1 MTVDVS
7 PVQRLWKRLFLPIGD
22 HWMASGQLY
31 SARLA
36 GQAVGLAL
44 TVVSARVL
52 QPEGRGEFVTV
63 SAGAVIGAQAL
74 NVGLSSSLA
83 VLFSRRPHRI
93 GRYRRLLVA
102 LAAAWVVLLVGLGVV
117 GSWSGAGISGP
128 FRWWPFWAAWIPLQ
142 LLGLY
147 QGAALLARQ
156 DGQALSR
163 IELTGRLSA
172 MALGGA
178 SLLAFGGSLAPFLT
192 AIIAADGV
200 IAVLGARH
208 LARVAPG
215 APARRLRPFLE
226 KAAVMGLRAYPPLVL
241 FFLLVKSDVLVL
253 RTLRGAAET
262 GVYSIASQ
270 IVDVAL
276 ILPATIGALALPR
289 VVRAKRPAAE
299 LLRVLRPTALL
310 VGALAILLAL
320 FGRWAIVGLFGD
332 PYAGAYAALLLLL
345 PGLACLSLQGLLGQ
359 YFAARGFPAFV
370 SFYWLLGFATNL
382 GLNLLLVP
390 RFGFLA
396 AAATSSVGYAL
407 VFLLMWRRFLSDRR
421 AESVP

>member
-1 MTVDVS
+1 VTVDVS
-7 PVQRLWKRLFLPIGD
+7 PVERLWKRLFLPIGD
-22 HWMASGQLY
+22 QWIASGQLY
-31 SARLA
+31 SARLV

-52 QPEGRGEFVTV
+52 QPGGRGEFVTV

-74 NVGLSSSLA
+74 NLGLSSSLA

-93 GRYRRLLVA
+93 GRYRRYLVA
-102 LAAAWVVLLVGLGVV
+102 LAAAWAVLLVAVGTI
-117 GSWSGAGISGP
+117 GSWAGPGTGSP

-163 IELTGRLSA
+163 IELTGRCSA
-172 MALGGA
+172 MVLGGA
-178 SLLAFGGSLAPFLT
+178 SLLAFGDSLPPFLT
-192 AIIAADGV
+192 SIIAADGI

-215 APARRLRPFLE
+215 APPRRVRPFLKE
-226 KAAVMGLRAYPPLVL
+226 AARMGLRAYPPLVL
-241 FFLLVKSDVLVL
+241 FFLLVKSDILVL

-270 IVDVAL
+270 VVDVAL

-299 LLRVLRPTALL
+299 LLRVLRPTAFL
-310 VGALAILLAL
+310 VGALAILIAL
-320 FGRWAIVGLFGD
+320 FGHWGIVSLFGR
-332 PYAGAYAALLLLL
+332 PYEGAYPALLLLL
-345 PGLACLSLQGLLGQ
+345 PGLACLGLQGLLGQ

-370 SFYWLLGFATNL
+370 SFYWFLGFATNL
-382 GLNLLLVP
+382 TLNLLLVP
-390 RFGFLA
+390 HFGLLA
-396 AAATSSVGYAL
+396 AAATSSVGYGL
-407 VFLLMWRRFLSDRR
+407 VFFLMWRRFLADRR
-421 AESVP
+421 AESAL

>member
-1 MTVDVS
+1 VTVDAS
-7 PVQRLWKRLFLPIGD
+7 PVERLWKRLFLPIGG
-22 HWMASGQLY
+22 HWIASGQLY
-31 SARLA
+31 SARLV

-52 QPEGRGEFVTV
+52 QPEGRGEFVTI

-74 NVGLSSSLA
+74 NLGLSSSLA

-93 GRYRRLLVA
+93 GRYRRLLLAV
-102 LAAAWVVLLVGLGVV
+102 AAAWVVLLVAVGVV
-117 GSWSGAGISGP
+117 GSWSGPGIRGP

-156 DGQALSR
+156 DGKALSR

-172 MALGGA
+172 MVLGGA
-178 SLLAFGGSLAPFLT
+178 SLLVFGALLEPFLT
-192 AIIAADGV
+192 AIIAADGIIV
-200 IAVLGARH
+200 VLGAHH

-215 APARRLRPFLE
+215 RPPRRVRPFLE
-226 KAAVMGLRAYPPLVL
+226 KAATMGLRAYPPLLL

-253 RTLRGAAET
+253 RALRGAAET

-299 LLRVLRPTALL
+299 LLSVLRPTAFL
-310 VGALAILLAL
+310 VGALALLLAL
-320 FGRWAIVGLFGD
+320 FGHWGIVRLFGR
-332 PYAGAYAALLLLL
+332 PYEGAYAALLLLL
-345 PGLACLSLQGLLGQ
+345 PGLACLALQGLLGQ

-382 GLNLLLVP
+382 ALNLMLVP
-390 RFGFLA
+390 QFGFLA

-407 VFLLMWRRFLSDRR
+407 VFFLMWRRFLADRR
-421 AESVP
+421 AECAL